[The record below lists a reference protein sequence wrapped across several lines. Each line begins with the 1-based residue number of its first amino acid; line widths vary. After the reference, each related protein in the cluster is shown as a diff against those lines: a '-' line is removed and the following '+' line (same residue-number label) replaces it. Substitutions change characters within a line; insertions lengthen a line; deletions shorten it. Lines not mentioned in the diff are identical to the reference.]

1 MGRRRRKQGRPR
13 AIRRIHIEA
22 VRRPE
27 SEIDQHALAL
37 ALIAFHRQLVR
48 RREALTKQQA
58 AAHAEHHA
66 SESTNAI
73 NRAKT

>member
-13 AIRRIHIEA
+13 AIQRIRIEA

-27 SEIDQHALAL
+27 NEIDQHALAL

-48 RREALTKQQA
+48 RREALTQQQA
-58 AAHAEHHA
+58 VLSHGAGFA
-66 SESTNAI
+66 
-73 NRAKT
+73 